1 MDTVPAPPSP
11 PVSADARRL
20 GCRGR
25 ELILGGESQIVG
37 ILNVTPD
44 SFFDGGRFADPAA
57 AVAQAHRLVAEG
69 AAMIDLGGQ
78 STRPG
83 YVEVPVEEEI
93 RRVVPV
99 IRELAATLPVP
110 LSIDTYRSPV
120 ARAALE
126 AGAHLLNDIHGLLR
140 DPALAG
146 VAAAFGCPVVAMH
159 HEPGFDADPGDPL
172 PRMLRYFERC
182 LATAA
187 QAGIPAER
195 VILDPGIGFA
205 KTQDQ
210 NLAILARLP
219 ELRGLG
225 RPLLLGASRKSVVS
239 HVLHL
244 PAAERLEGTLAI
256 TSLAAW
262 HGVELIRVHDVQ
274 ASFRA
279 ARMAAA
285 LRAAGEG
292 RSATGERNGD

>member
-1 MDTVPAPPSP
+1 MDSDPAH
-11 PVSADARRL
+11 AATGAWRL
-20 GCRGR
+20 DCRGR
-25 ELILGGESQIVG
+25 ELLLGGGPRIVG

-44 SFFDGGRFADPAA
+44 SFFDGGRFANADA

-83 YVEVPVEEEI
+83 YAEVPVEEEI

-99 IRELAATLPVP
+99 ILELTATLAVP

-126 AGAHLLNDIHGLLR
+126 AGAQVLNDIHGLQR

-146 VAAAFGCPVVAMH
+146 VAAEFGCPVVVMH
-159 HEPGFDADPGDPL
+159 NEPGFEAEAADPL
-172 PRMLRYFERC
+172 PRMLRYFERS
-182 LATAA
+182 LALAA
-187 QAGIPAER
+187 RAGVPAER
-195 VILDPGIGFA
+195 IILDPGIGFA

-219 ELRGLG
+219 ELRVLG
-225 RPLLLGASRKSVVS
+225 RPLFLGASRKSVVS
-239 HVLHL
+239 HVLGL
-244 PAAERLEGTLAI
+244 PAAERLEGTLAL

-274 ASFRA
+274 ANLRA

-292 RSATGERNGD
+292 RSAKGERNGD

>member
-1 MDTVPAPPSP
+1 MDIVPAPLSPFPSTC
-11 PVSADARRL
+11 ARRL
-20 GCRGR
+20 DCRGR
-25 ELILGGESQIVG
+25 ELPLGGEPRIVG

-57 AVAQAHRLVAEG
+57 AVARAHQLVAEG
-69 AAMIDLGGQ
+69 ATMIDLGGQ

-83 YVEVPVEEEI
+83 YVEAPVEEEI

-99 IRELAATLPVP
+99 IRQLAATLSVP
-110 LSIDTYRSPV
+110 LSIDTYRSAV
-120 ARAALE
+120 ARAAFQ
-126 AGAHLLNDIHGLLR
+126 AGAHVLNDIHGLLR

-146 VAAAFGCPVVAMH
+146 VAAEFGGPVVVMH
-159 HEPGFDADPGDPL
+159 NEPGFSDDPDDPL
-172 PRMLRYFERC
+172 PRMLRYFERS
-182 LATAA
+182 LATAVR
-187 QAGIPAER
+187 AGIPAER

-205 KTQDQ
+205 KTQPQ

-219 ELRGLG
+219 ELRTLG
-225 RPLLLGASRKSVVS
+225 RPLFLGASRKSVVS
-239 HVLHL
+239 HVLDL

-274 ASFRA
+274 ANLRA

-285 LRAAGEG
+285 LREARGLRHEA
-292 RSATGERNGD
+292 

>member
-1 MDTVPAPPSP
+1 MTQHLDCRSHKLL
-11 PVSADARRL
+11 L
-20 GCRGR
+20 GDEPR
-25 ELILGGESQIVG
+25 IVG

-44 SFFDGGRFADPAA
+44 SFFDGGRFTAVDA
-57 AVAQAHRLVAEG
+57 AVAQAHRLVSEG

-83 YVEVPVEEEI
+83 YTEVPVEEEI

-99 IRELAATLPVP
+99 ITALSASLPVP

-120 ARAALE
+120 ARAALA
-126 AGAHLLNDIHGLLR
+126 AGAHVLNDIHGLLR

-146 VAAAFGCPVVAMH
+146 VAAEFGCPLVVMH
-159 HEPGFDADPGDPL
+159 NEPGFNEDPADPL
-172 PRMLRYFERC
+172 PRMLRYFDRC
-182 LATAA
+182 LATATH
-187 QAGIPAER
+187 AGIPAER

-205 KTQDQ
+205 KTQEQ

-219 ELRGLG
+219 ELRALG
-225 RPLLLGASRKSVVS
+225 RPLFLGASRKSVVS
-239 HVLHL
+239 HVLDL

-262 HGVELIRVHDVQ
+262 HGVELLRVHDVQ
-274 ASFRA
+274 ANLRA

-285 LRAAGEG
+285 LRAAVRRHE
-292 RSATGERNGD
+292 A

>member
-1 MDTVPAPPSP
+1 MQATTH
-11 PVSADARRL
+11 RL
-20 GCRGR
+20 DCRGR
-25 ELILGGESQIVG
+25 ELNLGAEPRIVG

-57 AVAQAHRLVAEG
+57 AVAQAHRLVAQG

-83 YVEVPVEEEI
+83 YVEAPADEEI

-110 LSIDTYRSPV
+110 LSIDTYRSAV
-120 ARAALE
+120 ARAAFQ

-140 DPALAG
+140 DPALAS
-146 VAAAFGCPVVAMH
+146 VAAEFGAPVIVMH
-159 HEPGFDADPGDPL
+159 NEPGFNDDPADPL
-172 PRMLRYFERC
+172 PRMLRYFERS
-182 LATAA
+182 LAMAA
-187 QAGIPAER
+187 RAGIPTAR
-195 VILDPGIGFA
+195 LILDPGIGFA
-205 KTQDQ
+205 KTQPQ

-219 ELRGLG
+219 ELRTLG
-225 RPLLLGASRKSVVS
+225 RPLFLGASRKSVVS
-239 HVLHL
+239 HVLDL

-274 ASFRA
+274 ANLRA

-285 LRAAGEG
+285 LRVAAE
-292 RSATGERNGD
+292 AQA